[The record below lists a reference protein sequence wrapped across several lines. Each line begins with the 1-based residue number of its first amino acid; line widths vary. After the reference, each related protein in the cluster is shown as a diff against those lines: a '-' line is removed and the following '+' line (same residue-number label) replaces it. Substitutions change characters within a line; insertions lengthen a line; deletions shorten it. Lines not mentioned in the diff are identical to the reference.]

1 MTRIAVV
8 EPDGA
13 GGMIHYAYQMC
24 TALAAAGA
32 DVTLITST
40 SYELA
45 AFPHSFRVVP
55 MMRLWPPIQARP
67 RRSRPAAA
75 AAAVG
80 RKLRRVWR
88 GLRYAWEWNRVTGRI
103 LADHPDIAQFAVI
116 RFPFQAFSLRRLRRA
131 GITLGQVCHE
141 FEPREAGRIT
151 RWVNRTLST
160 GVYRCFDV
168 IFLHARE
175 NAERFLDRFPIDPA
189 VVRVVPHGNE
199 AMFLQTADAGGDLR
213 HLYAIPPERPVALFF
228 GGMRPSKGL
237 PDLIAAFAMARSEM
251 DAHLL
256 IAGPAVGIDPDE
268 LRREVQRLGI
278 SDRSTI
284 DPRYLPIAEV
294 GPLLRTASVV
304 VLPYRTA
311 TASGV
316 LQVAYA
322 FERPVIAT
330 AIGAL
335 ADDVVHGETGL
346 LVPPADPEAMAAALV
361 KLLGDP
367 AEANAMGR
375 RGHNQAM
382 TTFAWEPI
390 AGALL
395 NAYRELRS

>member
-55 MMRLWPPIQARP
+55 MMRLWPTIQARP

-131 GITLGQVCHE
+131 GITLAQVCHE
-141 FEPREAGRIT
+141 FEPREAGPIT
-151 RWVNRTLST
+151 RWVNRPLSM

-199 AMFLQTADAGGDLR
+199 AMFLQAADAGGDLR
-213 HLYAIPPERPVALFF
+213 DLYAIPPERPVALFF

-237 PDLIAAFAMARSEM
+237 PDLIAAFAMAGSEI

-375 RGHNQAM
+375 RGHKRAM

-390 AGALL
+390 AAAML
-395 NAYRELRS
+395 NVYRELRS

>member
-1 MTRIAVV
+1 MTRIVVV

-45 AFPHSFRVVP
+45 ALPHSFRVVP

-80 RKLRRVWR
+80 RKARRVWR

-116 RFPFQAFSLRRLRRA
+116 RFPFQASSLRRLRRA
-131 GITLGQVCHE
+131 GITLAQVCHE
-141 FEPREAGRIT
+141 FEPREAGPIT

-199 AMFLQTADAGGDLR
+199 AMFLQAADASGDLR
-213 HLYAIPPERPVALFF
+213 DRYAIPPERPVALFF

-237 PDLIAAFAMARSEM
+237 PDLIAAFAMARAEI

-268 LRREVQRLGI
+268 LRREMQRLGI

-375 RGHNQAM
+375 RGRHRAM

>member
-1 MTRIAVV
+1 
-8 EPDGA
+8 
-13 GGMIHYAYQMC
+13 MIHYAYQMC
-24 TALAAAGA
+24 TALAAGGA

-40 SYELA
+40 SYELGA
-45 AFPHSFRVVP
+45 LPHSFRVIP
-55 MMRLWPPIQARP
+55 MMRLWPTIPTLP
-67 RRSRPAAA
+67 PTSRPVA
-75 AAAVG
+75 AAAVVG
-80 RKLRRVWR
+80 RKVRRLWR
-88 GLRYAWEWNRVTGRI
+88 GLRYAWEWNRVTRRI
-103 LADHPDIAQFAVI
+103 LADNPDIAQFAVI
-116 RFPFQAFSLRRLRRA
+116 RFPFQAASLRRLRRA
-131 GITLGQVCHE
+131 GITLAQVAESSRGGGADHPVGQ
-141 FEPREAGRIT
+141 PQA
-151 RWVNRTLST
+151 ST

-168 IFLHARE
+168 IFLRP
-175 NAERFLDRFPIDPA
+175 RTPRDSRS
-189 VVRVVPHGNE
+189 VPRRPCRRAWSRTAE

-213 HLYAIPPERPVALFF
+213 DRYAIPPERPVALFF

-237 PDLIAAFAMARSEM
+237 PDLITAFAMAHAEI

-256 IAGPAVGIDPDE
+256 IAGPAVGIDPDD
-268 LRREVQRLGI
+268 LASEVQRLGI

-367 AEANAMGR
+367 AEANAMGK
-375 RGHNQAM
+375 RGYHHAM
-382 TTFAWEPI
+382 TTFAWKPI
-390 AGALL
+390 ADALL
-395 NAYRELRS
+395 HAYRELRS